1 MKKTNTIQLKSDLY
15 NLIDKVND
23 IDILN
28 IVKIILSGESSTDDF
43 WEELPPTVQDSIKTA
58 IKQAQNG
65 ETKDHDQIIKKYE
78 QWL

>member
-1 MKKTNTIQLKSDLY
+1 MNTIQLKSDLY

-28 IVKIILSGESSTDDF
+28 AIKIILSREVSTDDF
-43 WEELPPTVQDSIKTA
+43 WNELPSNVQNSIKTA
-58 IKQAQNG
+58 MKQAQNG
-65 ETKDHDQIIKKYE
+65 EMKEHKQVVKKYE

>member
-1 MKKTNTIQLKSDLY
+1 MNTIQLKSDLY

-28 IVKIILSGESSTDDF
+28 AIKIILSREVSTDDF
-43 WEELPPTVQDSIKTA
+43 WNELPSNVQNSIKTA
-58 IKQAQNG
+58 MKQAQNG
-65 ETKDHDQIIKKYE
+65 EMKEHKQVVKKYK